1 MLFLNTL
8 LSDKLGTIM
17 KFKLNLLFCWLGI
30 HQYKIIDITY
40 GFGASDS
47 IQTIECKICGIK
59 KIKQTS

>member
-1 MLFLNTL
+1 
-8 LSDKLGTIM
+8 M

-47 IQTIECKICGIK
+47 IQTIECKICGITKVK
-59 KIKQTS
+59 KTS

>member
-1 MLFLNTL
+1 MATDSL
-8 LSDKLGTIM
+8 LILDM

-59 KIKQTS
+59 KVKKTS